1 MLFPES
7 LKLVT
12 DTLWCIKWENDLMW
26 SLEDLLTPWEIVNIA
41 ERISILKML
50 KEWKSQREI
59 ADELWISITTVTRWN
74 RILKYDSRAIHK
86 YI

>member
-1 MLFPES
+1 MLYPES

-12 DTLWCIKWENDLMW
+12 DILWWIKEENDLNW
-26 SLEDLLTPWEIVNIA
+26 VLWDLLTPWEIVNIA

-50 KEWKSQREI
+50 KKGRTQREI

-74 RILKYDSRAIHK
+74 RILKYDSKAIHK